1 VPHHH
6 LTDFFNGKD

>member
-6 LTDFFNGKD
+6 LTDFFNGRD